1 MKHFQ
6 TFSLMFSLL
15 CTSTFAHAQNEI
27 AQNEIAQN
35 QIAQNKIAPTPVALE
50 SPTAS
55 ASPTPTTTASP
66 TPQVITRSSAD
77 KIAEFA
83 SSQGTFALLATS
95 VASPLFDGDKYN
107 TQRSLRTADAL
118 LTSALITDGLKRLV
132 RAKRPDSDER
142 NSFPSGHATA
152 AFAAAT
158 MLSEYQPKQKLLWY
172 GSASLIAWSR
182 VKKRRHYWHDV
193 VAGAAVGHLTAR
205 WELNS
210 SRGLVLRPFIKTRRD
225 NGDNQKT
232 GFSLGGSF

>member
-6 TFSLMFSLL
+6 TLTFAFALFS
-15 CTSTFAHAQNEI
+15 TSTFAHAQNEVS
-27 AQNEIAQN
+27 
-35 QIAQNKIAPTPVALE
+35 PTPTPIVV
-50 SPTAS
+50 
-55 ASPTPTTTASP
+55 ASPTPIASP
-66 TPQVITRSSAD
+66 PPQIITRSSAD

-83 SSQGTFALLATS
+83 SGPGTFALIGTS
-95 VASPLFDGDKYN
+95 VALPLFDGDKYN

-118 LTSALITDGLKRLV
+118 ITSALITDGLKRV
-132 RAKRPDSDER
+132 FRAKRPDSDER

-172 GSASLIAWSR
+172 GGASLIAWSR

-193 VAGAAVGHLTAR
+193 VAGAAVGYYTAR

-210 SRGLVLRPFIKTRRD
+210 SRGLVLRPFIKTRHDHND
-225 NGDNQKT
+225 NNQKM